1 MPRQAN
7 SSPTGSG
14 YSPENDLKSAEHR
27 AAVVLYIV
35 GLDGSSPDQYEL
47 DDVIEKIHTSFYYYP
62 VDENRFMPAHGF
74 FMKKHSAMLKT
85 VYRLAMHTRKLI
97 EGAKENV

>member
-7 SSPTGSG
+7 SSPTGAG
-14 YSPENDLKSAEHR
+14 YSADDDLASADYR
-27 AAVVLYIV
+27 AAVVLYVI
-35 GLDGSSPDQYEL
+35 GLDGASPDQYEL
-47 DDVIEKIHTSFYYYP
+47 DDVISKIHTSFYYYP
-62 VDENRFMPAHGF
+62 GDEDTFVPAHGF

-85 VYRLAMHTRKLI
+85 VYRRAMHARKFT